1 MAVSLI
7 STGVQFP
14 DNSIQTTASSSGVT
28 SITAGTGLTGGTIT
42 TTGTIAVDIYTGT
55 DANNLS
61 FAIGSYLAVNLQDI
75 NVNRNATT
83 TIRLTPSGTTQYW
96 NGDTGS
102 IVAGTWRARGR
113 SGSESGGGKTPV
125 STFWHLFQRTA

>member
-14 DNSIQTTASSSGVT
+14 DNSIQTTAGVT

-55 DANNLS
+55 DVNNLS
-61 FAIGSYLAVNLQDI
+61 FGIGSYLAVFVGTTLID
-75 NVNRNATT
+75 RNNTT
-83 TIRLTPSGTTQYW
+83 TIRLDVTNQYINSGA
-96 NGDTGS
+96 GS
-102 IVAGTWRARGR
+102 IVSGTWRARGR
-113 SGSESGGGKTPV
+113 SGFFRPPV
-125 STFWHLFQRTA
+125 KGSVDQNWQLFQRTA